1 MSVNKR
7 ILRCLQGFEAYSPG
21 PGEDEM
27 SFENVSV
34 GNSTPPAYIVAFLFL
49 NVLGYEDFGPSDKVW
64 WHTFFSY
71 RGHVFLVRDYKFGTW
86 SLESRHRNVSDE
98 IVKQVVAKIQ
108 SASKHADDLLER
120 ELRKEIA
127 QENFW
132 IENGYLWLRETY
144 EFYLSE
150 ARDARD
156 QLRMCVAKRV
166 YGKASVQDMVQS
178 VAQHIGDRRERE
190 TVLAYRAFPVFTS
203 FFSLL
208 EFVFDVFFAFQRP
221 NTSFWEFRRQP
232 WQDRLKAVVPL
243 SSSSEFLKNYEKVIR
258 IKSDFR
264 NPLTHGLTSST
275 TLLVPVRFGGLVPM
289 SYEHLTNTNKIS
301 DSVFSEAIDAFE
313 FILSYFTKTEPFAY
327 YMLYAEH
334 GFSIPVEATKVAAI
348 KAKMTSIEDF
358 TNYLEFKRDYQDAIG
373 NRDI

>member
-1 MSVNKR
+1 MSANR
-7 ILRCLQGFEAYSPG
+7 NILRCLKGFESYSPG

-27 SFENVSV
+27 SFHNVSI
-34 GNSTPPAYIVAFLFL
+34 GNTTPPAYIVAFLFL
-49 NVLGYEDFGPSDKVW
+49 NILGYEDFGPSDKVW

-71 RGHVFLVRDYKFGTW
+71 RNHVFLVRDYKFGTW

-108 SASKHADDLLER
+108 SASRHADDLLER
-120 ELRKEIA
+120 ELRKKID

-144 EFYLSE
+144 EFYLAE

-156 QLRMCVAKRV
+156 QLQLCIAK
-166 YGKASVQDMVQS
+166 SVHSEDSVHDRVQS
-178 VAQHIGDRRERE
+178 VLHHIGELRERE

-208 EFVFDVFFAFQRP
+208 EFLFDVFFAFQRP
-221 NTSFWEFRRQP
+221 NTSFWEFRQLA

-243 SSSSEFLKNYEKVIR
+243 LPASELVKNYDKVIR
-258 IKSDFR
+258 IKSNYR
-264 NPLTHGLTSST
+264 NPLTHGLTNLT
-275 TLLVPVRFGGLVPM
+275 TLLVPVRFGGLVPV
-289 SYEHLTNTNKIS
+289 SYEHLANTNKIS
-301 DSVFSEAIDAFE
+301 DTVLSEAVDAFE
-313 FILSYFTKTEPFAY
+313 FILSYFAKTEPFAY

-334 GFSIPVEATKVAAI
+334 GFSIPVEATEVAAI
-348 KAKMTSIEDF
+348 KANMTSIEDF
-358 TNYLEFKRDYQDAIG
+358 RNYLEFKHEYQDAIG